1 MANVEKLTG
10 RKGRRSDNKTE
21 TGKADTL
28 NFALTAGAVGL
39 GLALLDLKQAAA
51 AGTDSKSRLPDD
63 DDRKSDSSVSADQA
77 TLGIEHSKTVDHPG
91 HGNRADGGPAVA
103 NGEESGAQIASSESS
118 HETMQ
123 QVSESAS
130 SLAAATGDAAHATAV
145 APTDAGISASVVHA
159 NSEAGEALEGA
170 HGASSVISSA
180 IATVAPSDGALGGA
194 GKVLEI
200 VDGVTSSLLG
210 NGGLLPIAPVLSGAV
225 QSLIGKDGLLGTL
238 TGEHNGDVVVGLAD
252 TGHELVEGLGD
263 TVNNLVDNAG
273 GGIVGGILSGGH
285 GGILGGLLGSGSTA
299 GEAVTASN
307 SAASTGTQAHVDPGA
322 ASNFF
327 EVAHSALQIT
337 EGVADVITPILTFV
351 GQPFIE
357 DDAHTDADHASN
369 ASTHHA

>member
-51 AGTDSKSRLPDD
+51 AGTDSKSRLAD

-77 TLGIEHSKTVDHPG
+77 TLGIEHSKTVDHPV
-91 HGNRADGGPAVA
+91 HDNRADGGPTVA
-103 NGEESGAQIASSESS
+103 NGEENGAQIASSESS

-123 QVSESAS
+123 QLSEPAS
-130 SLAAATGDAAHATAV
+130 SLAAADEAATGDAAHATAV
-145 APTDAGISASVVHA
+145 AATDASTSASVVHT

-180 IATVAPSDGALGGA
+180 IATVAPSDGALDGA
-194 GKVLEI
+194 WKVLEV

-210 NGGLLPIAPVLSGAV
+210 NGGLLPIAPVIH
-225 QSLIGKDGLLGTL
+225 SLVGNGGLLGNL
-238 TGEHNGDVVVGLAD
+238 TSEHNGDVVVGLAD
-252 TGHELVEGLGD
+252 TGRELVGGLGD
-263 TVNNLVDNAG
+263 TVDTLVDNAG
-273 GGIVGGILSGGH
+273 GGILGGILSGGH
-285 GGILGGLLGSGSTA
+285 GGILSGLLGSGSAA
-299 GEAVTASN
+299 GEVATASN

-322 ASNFF
+322 ALNFF

-357 DDAHTDADHASN
+357 DDAHTDTDHASN